1 MEEKNFHALVI
12 IEIDCFKSC
21 MVCVAMFVSIS
32 LLTVLLLS
40 LNRLDKT
47 YEKKN
52 LTIAS
57 LVITER
63 VIIKSWVIKT
73 AQRVCVSISDCV
85 KWKGI

>member
-1 MEEKNFHALVI
+1 
-12 IEIDCFKSC
+12 
-21 MVCVAMFVSIS
+21 MFVSIS
-32 LLTVLLLS
+32 LLTILLVS

-47 YEKKN
+47 YEKEN
-52 LTIAS
+52 LTIES

>member
-1 MEEKNFHALVI
+1 
-12 IEIDCFKSC
+12 
-21 MVCVAMFVSIS
+21 MFVSIS
-32 LLTVLLLS
+32 LFTILFVS

-57 LVITER
+57 LVINER

-73 AQRVCVSISDCV
+73 AQRVYVSISDCV

>member
-1 MEEKNFHALVI
+1 
-12 IEIDCFKSC
+12 
-21 MVCVAMFVSIS
+21 MFVSIS
-32 LLTVLLLS
+32 LFTILFLS

>member
-1 MEEKNFHALVI
+1 
-12 IEIDCFKSC
+12 
-21 MVCVAMFVSIS
+21 MVCLAMFVSIS
-32 LLTVLLLS
+32 LLTVLLVS